1 MLSTRLSTT
10 SGGDGK
16 GKESINQPDDV
27 SSFFY
32 RDVHSLLTPVGGGGG
47 GQVGRVGREGEGDCT
62 CFTQSTSVL
71 KQQNQSLKGVLT
83 TNDKKIFYKRK
94 LIDSNR
100 CTFSKTEKETINHL
114 LWDWTYTETFWK
126 YVLEWITKNTPHI
139 RG

>member
-1 MLSTRLSTT
+1 MLAASAHAPHVLSTRLSTT

-62 CFTQSTSVL
+62 CFTPSKSVL
-71 KQQNQSLKGVLT
+71 KQQNKSLKGVLT
-83 TNDKKIFYKRK
+83 TNDNLYEKIRKRLLIPTDVRFVKLKRK
-94 LIDSNR
+94 Q
-100 CTFSKTEKETINHL
+100 
-114 LWDWTYTETFWK
+114 
-126 YVLEWITKNTPHI
+126 
-139 RG
+139 